1 MFYFAIEKLQYKKCT
16 KQMYRFYEE
25 LFIEL
30 YLHRVLNV
38 WLFKTESVEGK
49 TINARIKRVKVKLL

>member
-1 MFYFAIEKLQYKKCT
+1 
-16 KQMYRFYEE
+16 MYRFYEE

-49 TINARIKRVKVKLL
+49 RMNARIKRVR